1 MPFAIMRFAK
11 LKTGGPINGSIS
23 HITRSRETP
32 NADPQRRHLNRA
44 IVGEDN
50 SAAIHAA
57 IEERTPAK
65 YRKDAVRALEFIIT
79 ATPEW
84 FDQNPDQVDAYF
96 DSAVEWLRQEFGA
109 ENVVSAV
116 QHNDELTPHMHAM
129 VVPIDPETGRLN
141 AKKWVGGR
149 GKMRQMQSDFATF
162 QSEFGV
168 ERGKPRSGRKH
179 TPVRD
184 WYDGHAQLDERE
196 AALAERERAVHY
208 DSVDIEGREAEI
220 EGREQEL
227 GHREAA
233 VAARAES
240 LDERERGLPV
250 REQEVDQRE
259 RAVTAERRELAR
271 RARALEEREA
281 AMAARAAQLEDRER
295 GLPERERD
303 LERGEAAL
311 AERERRL
318 DALKHELAARG
329 ERLQGGEAALEQ
341 RLAEIDRAGQQ
352 LSERLDA
359 MRQWAQRHRPDGAD
373 LLDGLPRPVPAFHRQ
388 GLGDAAADWHD
399 QGLDDVPQP
408 RPRRND
414 PNGPTF

>member
-32 NADPQRRHLNRA
+32 NADPDRRHLNRA
-44 IVGEDN
+44 IVGQDDP
-50 SAAIHAA
+50 AAIHSA

-65 YRKDAVRALEFIIT
+65 YRRDAVRALEFVIT

-84 FDQNPDQVDAYF
+84 FEQHPDQVDAYF

-208 DSVDIEGREAEI
+208 DSVDIEGREAEV
-220 EGREQEL
+220 ED
-227 GHREAA
+227 REAT

-240 LDERERGLPV
+240 LEERERALPG
-250 REQEVDQRE
+250 REQQVDQRE
-259 RAVTAERRELAR
+259 AAVAAERRELAR
-271 RARALEEREA
+271 RAKALEEKEA
-281 AMAARAAQLEDRER
+281 AMAARAAQLAD
-295 GLPERERD
+295 
-303 LERGEAAL
+303 
-311 AERERRL
+311 RERRL

-341 RLAEIDRAGQQ
+341 RLAEIERAGAQ
-352 LSERLDA
+352 LQERLDDA
-359 MRQWAQRHRPDGAD
+359 RTWSERHAPDAVD
-373 LLDGLPRPVPAFHRQ
+373 ELAALPRPLPAFYRHS
-388 GLGDAAADWHD
+388 LGDAAADWHD
-399 QGLDDVPQP
+399 AGLSEDISKP
-408 RPRRND
+408 RVGRRD
-414 PNGPTF
+414 LSGPSS